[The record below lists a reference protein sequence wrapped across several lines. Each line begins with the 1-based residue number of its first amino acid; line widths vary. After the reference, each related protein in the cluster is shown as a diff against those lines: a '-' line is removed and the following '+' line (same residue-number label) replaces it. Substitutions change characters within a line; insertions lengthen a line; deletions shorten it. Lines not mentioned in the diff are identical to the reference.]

1 MTSEVR
7 SPRKPKGQGAERREE
22 ILAAALRLFTE
33 HGVDAVS
40 TRDIAQAVG
49 VSQPTL
55 YAYFP
60 SKDEIGRELHQRA
73 FALLAE
79 KLAARSNDPFPQ
91 TLEEAAAMMRV
102 YIDFGLDNPEMYQIA
117 FMTVA
122 PKAWQTPHVE
132 PDGGMSPMA
141 QSTFGVLAA
150 FIADLKA
157 SGRTVDVD
165 AQTLAQSIWA
175 SMHGLVSLM
184 IAKPQFPWAEREHLI
199 RSHTLLLARAIS
211 KGGLG

>member
-1 MTSEVR
+1 MTSVVR

-33 HGVDAVS
+33 HGIDAVS
-40 TRDIAQAVG
+40 TRDIARAVG

-60 SKDEIGRELHQRA
+60 SKDDIGRELHQRA

-79 KLAARSNDPFPQ
+79 KLAAHRDGPFPQ
-91 TLEEAAAMMRV
+91 SLEEAAAMLRV
-102 YIDFGLDNPEMYQIA
+102 YIDFGLEHPEMYQIA

-122 PKAWQTPHVE
+122 AKAWHTPHLD
-132 PDGGMSPMA
+132 PDGGLTPMA

-150 FIADLKA
+150 FIADLKS

-175 SMHGLVSLM
+175 SMHGLVALL
-184 IAKPQFPWAEREHLI
+184 IAKPQFPWVEREHLI
-199 RSHTLLLARAIS
+199 RTHTLLLARAIR
-211 KGGLG
+211 KDG